1 MLRCMSK
8 PSLPKKGTSPESVL
22 AQLQARRREDADWK
36 SGKTFSLVY
45 YAGDEVMQLLRD
57 AYSMFMAEN
66 GLSPMAFPSL
76 KQMENEVVAM
86 TADMLHGGDAAA
98 GSMTSGG
105 TESIF
110 MAMKT
115 AREWSRKHRPHVA
128 SPKIIAPVSAHPA
141 FVKSAHYLDMQIEFT
156 PLQDDWRADPQAIEA
171 AIDDD
176 TVVLVGSA
184 VCYPYG
190 VVDPIEKIA
199 AVADE
204 HGILMHVDGCLGG
217 FMLPFVSKL
226 GYDVPVWDF
235 RAKGVT
241 SISAD
246 VHKYGY
252 AAKGASTITYRDAA
266 LRRHQFYAFPDWP
279 GGLYVTPTLA
289 GARPGGAVAAAWA
302 VMHHLGEEGY
312 LELAKVA
319 MHAAERIMAGIE
331 TIEGLRIM
339 GKPVMT
345 VFAFDS
351 EDVNVF
357 TLGEKMDERGWH
369 LDRNQ
374 FPSAL
379 HMMVTP
385 AHADVSERLV
395 ADLREA
401 VQETREAPSGSAEG
415 MAALYGAA
423 AAMPDRGAVTDF
435 AIRFMDQLYTAS

>member
-1 MLRCMSK
+1 MTK
-8 PSLPKKGTSPESVL
+8 PSLPKKGMSPEAVL
-22 AQLQARRREDADWK
+22 EQLQAHRGQDVDWK
-36 SGKTFSLVY
+36 GGRTFSLVY
-45 YAGDEVMQLLRD
+45 YAGERVMQLLHD

-86 TADMLHGGDAAA
+86 TADMLHGGEPAA

-128 SPKIIAPVSAHPA
+128 KPKIIAPVSAHPA

-156 PLQDDWRADPQAIEA
+156 PLGGDWRADPEAMKA

-176 TVVLVGSA
+176 TAILVGSA

-190 VVDPIEKIA
+190 VVDPIEEIA
-199 AVADE
+199 ALADE
-204 HGILMHVDGCLGG
+204 RGLLMHVDGCLGG

-226 GYDVPVWDF
+226 GYEVPVWDF

-252 AAKGASTITYRDAA
+252 AAKGASTVTYRDAE
-266 LRRHQFYAFPDWP
+266 LRKLQFYAFPDWP
-279 GGLYVTPTLA
+279 GGIYVTPTLA

-312 LELAKVA
+312 LKLAEAA
-319 MHAAERIMAGIE
+319 MDATNQIKAGIE
-331 TIEGLRIM
+331 SIDGLRIM
-339 GKPVMT
+339 GDPHMT

-351 EDVNVF
+351 EEVDVF
-357 TLGEKMDERGWH
+357 TLGSKMDERGWH

-385 AHADVSERLV
+385 AHADLVDELVS
-395 ADLREA
+395 DLKAAMQEA
-401 VQETREAPSGSAEG
+401 REAPAGAAEG

-423 AAMPDRGAVTDF
+423 AAMPDRGAVSEF
-435 AIRFMDQLYTAS
+435 AIGFMDQLYTIS

>member
-1 MLRCMSK
+1 MSK
-8 PSLPKKGTSPESVL
+8 PTLPRQGMSPQAVL
-22 AQLQARRREDADWK
+22 EELQARRGEDVDWK
-36 SGKTFSLVY
+36 GGRTFSLVY
-45 YAGDEVMQLLRD
+45 YAGEQVMQLLHD
-57 AYSMFMAEN
+57 AYAMFMAEN

-76 KQMENEVVAM
+76 RDMENEVVAM
-86 TADMLHGGDAAA
+86 TAGMLHGGEAAA

-115 AREWSRKHRPHVA
+115 ARQWARKHKPEI
-128 SPKIIAPVSAHPA
+128 SKPKIIAPVTAHPA

-156 PLQDDWRADPQAIEA
+156 PLREDWRAEPEA
-171 AIDDD
+171 MKEAIDDD
-176 TVVLVGSA
+176 TVILVGSA
-184 VCYPYG
+184 ICYPYG
-190 VVDPIEKIA
+190 VVDPIEEIGA
-199 AVADE
+199 LAE
-204 HGILMHVDGCLGG
+204 ERGILMHVDGCLGG

-252 AAKGASTITYRDAA
+252 AAKGASTVTYRDAE
-266 LRRHQFYAFPDWP
+266 LRKLQFYAFPDWP
-279 GGLYVTPTLA
+279 GGIYVTPTMA

-312 LELAKVA
+312 LQLAKAA
-319 MHAAERIMAGIE
+319 MDATNEIRDGIDS
-331 TIEGLRIM
+331 IDGLQVM
-339 GKPVMT
+339 GKPHMT

-351 EDVNVF
+351 NEVDMF
-357 TLGEKMDERGWH
+357 TLGSKMDARGWH

-374 FPSAL
+374 FPAAL

-385 AHADVSERLV
+385 AHADVADALLS
-395 ADLREA
+395 DLRASMDEA
-401 VQETREAPSGSAEG
+401 REAPAGSAEG
-415 MAALYGAA
+415 MAAIYGAA
-423 AAMPDRGAVTDF
+423 AAMPDRGAVADF
-435 AIRFMDQLYTAS
+435 AIAFMDDLYTLE